1 MSGLTLVIGNK
12 NYSSWS
18 MRAWLLM
25 RQYRIEFEEIQIPLR
40 QPDSLERKFAY
51 SPAGKVP
58 ILIDGDMRIW
68 DSLAIVEHLA
78 EKFPDKRLWPPDDD
92 ARALARS
99 VSAEMHSGFVNLRS
113 HMPLNC
119 RARRPGAG
127 LGPGV
132 QEDIDRIREIW
143 RECRRRYGV
152 AGEFL
157 FSEFTAA
164 DAMFAPVASR
174 FQTYGVELDR
184 VEAEYAQ
191 AILAMP
197 TVKSWIE
204 GAHKEPWSIA
214 KFDRTELGRS
224 HWQSNIG
231 APGFEPGTSATQ
243 RPRATRLRHA
253 PIGPV

>member
-1 MSGLTLVIGNK
+1 MSGLKLVFGNK

-40 QPDSLERKFAY
+40 QPDSLERKLAY

-78 EKFPDKRLWPPDDD
+78 EKFPDKRLWPADNEE
-92 ARALARS
+92 RALARS

-127 LGPGV
+127 RGLGV
-132 QEDIDRIREIW
+132 REDIDRIREIW
-143 RECRRRYGV
+143 RECRARYGV

-157 FSEFTAA
+157 FGAFTAA

-184 VEAEYAQ
+184 VEAAYAR
-191 AILAMP
+191 AILATP
-197 TVKSWIE
+197 VVQEWIHD
-204 GAHKEPWSIA
+204 AHKEPWSIA
-214 KFDRTELGRS
+214 KFD
-224 HWQSNIG
+224 Q
-231 APGFEPGTSATQ
+231 A
-243 RPRATRLRHA
+243 
-253 PIGPV
+253 

>member
-1 MSGLTLVIGNK
+1 
-12 NYSSWS
+12 

-25 RQYRIEFEEIQIPLR
+25 RQHRIEFEEVQIPLR
-40 QPDSLERKFAY
+40 QPGSLARKLAY

-78 EKFPDKRLWPPDDD
+78 EKFPEKRLWPAGDEP
-92 ARALARS
+92 RALARS
-99 VSAEMHSGFVNLRS
+99 VSAEMHSGFANLRS

-119 RARRPGAG
+119 RARRTGAG
-127 LGPGV
+127 RAPGV
-132 QEDIDRIREIW
+132 QEDIDRICEIW
-143 RECRRRYGV
+143 RECRARYGL

-157 FSEFTAA
+157 FGKFTAA

-174 FQTYGVELDR
+174 FQTYGVKLAR

-197 TVKSWIE
+197 TVKRWIE
-204 GAHKEPWSIA
+204 DAHKESWSIA
-214 KFDRTELGRS
+214 KFD
-224 HWQSNIG
+224 Q
-231 APGFEPGTSATQ
+231 A
-243 RPRATRLRHA
+243 
-253 PIGPV
+253 

>member
-25 RQYRIEFEEIQIPLR
+25 REYRIEFEEVQIPLR
-40 QPDSLERKFAY
+40 QPDSLERKLAY

-68 DSLAIVEHLA
+68 DSLAIVEHVA
-78 EKFPDKRLWPPDDD
+78 EKFPEKLLWPADNE
-92 ARALARS
+92 ARGVARS
-99 VSAEMHSGFVNLRS
+99 VSAEMHSGFANLRS

-119 RARRPGAG
+119 RACRPGAG
-127 LGPGV
+127 RGPCV
-132 QEDIDRIREIW
+132 QEDIDRICEIW
-143 RECRRRYGV
+143 RECRTRYGA

-157 FSEFTAA
+157 FGEFTAA
-164 DAMFAPVASR
+164 DAMFAPIASR

-184 VEAEYAQ
+184 DGAEYAQ

-197 TVKSWIE
+197 AVREWME
-204 GAHKEPWSIA
+204 DAHGEPWSIA
-214 KFDRTELGRS
+214 KFDQT
-224 HWQSNIG
+224 
-231 APGFEPGTSATQ
+231 
-243 RPRATRLRHA
+243 
-253 PIGPV
+253 

>member
-1 MSGLTLVIGNK
+1 MDWEGGAVTAALPLSSALGLAERADRSGKLPAMSELTLVFGNK

-25 RQYRIEFEEIQIPLR
+25 RQFGIEFEEVQIPLR
-40 QPDSLERKFAY
+40 QADSTERKLAY

-78 EKFPDKRLWPPDDD
+78 EKFPGKRLWPADNE

-99 VSAEMHSGFVNLRS
+99 VSAEMHSGFASLRS
-113 HMPLNC
+113 RMPLNC
-119 RARRPGAG
+119 RARRPEAG
-127 LGPGV
+127 RGPGV
-132 QEDIDRIREIW
+132 QEDIDRICEIW
-143 RECRRRYGV
+143 RECRALYQS
-152 AGEFL
+152 AGEYL
-157 FSEFTAA
+157 FGEFTAA

-184 VEAEYAQ
+184 VEADYAQ

-197 TVKSWIE
+197 TVRSWIE
-204 GAHKEPWSIA
+204 DACKEPWRIA
-214 KFDRTELGRS
+214 KFD
-224 HWQSNIG
+224 Q
-231 APGFEPGTSATQ
+231 A
-243 RPRATRLRHA
+243 
-253 PIGPV
+253 